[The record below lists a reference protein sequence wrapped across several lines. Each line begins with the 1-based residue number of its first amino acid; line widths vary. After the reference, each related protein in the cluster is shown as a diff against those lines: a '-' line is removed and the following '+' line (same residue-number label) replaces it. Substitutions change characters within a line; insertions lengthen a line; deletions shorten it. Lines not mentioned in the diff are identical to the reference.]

1 MSDSRYPPWVRRLH
15 WLIFILVVCA
25 LALIY
30 LHGWSPRGSKL
41 RTDALWAHMQF
52 GITILLIVA
61 TRLLVRVRS
70 GSAPPI
76 TPPSPRWQMALA
88 KLVHVVL
95 YVLLFAIPLL
105 GITMMVSRGH
115 PWNFLGIPLPHLSSP
130 DRQLAHQLESIHGTL
145 GNILMYLAAAH
156 ALVGLFHHFVRHD
169 NTLKRMLRPARDD
182 A

>member
-25 LALIY
+25 LTLIY
-30 LHGWSPRGSKL
+30 VHGWSPRGSKL
-41 RTDALWAHMQF
+41 RADALWAHMQF
-52 GITILLIVA
+52 GLTILLIVA

-76 TPPSPRWQMALA
+76 TPPSPRWQMLLA
-88 KLVHVVL
+88 KLVHVLL
-95 YVLLFAIPLL
+95 YLLLFAIPIL
-105 GITMMVSRGH
+105 GISMMVSMGH

-130 DRQLAHQLESIHGTL
+130 DRQLAHEIEKIHGTL

-156 ALVGLFHHFVRHD
+156 ALIGLFHHFVQRD
-169 NTLKRMLRPARDD
+169 NTLKRMLPPVRDNT
-182 A
+182 